1 MEAILS
7 LLLGVR
13 VERNTNGLK
22 SFSLDE
28 AVLAVKST
36 FEAWTSSL
44 LLQTVFRAVDMEIC
58 SALTGKSTDPGP
70 MLLNLNR
77 APCCATPVYEKSR
90 DASRTIA
97 TTLAEIKLSGSR
109 LRCISCKRSF
119 VPLFLFLGITRY
131 QNKSQELVKV
141 VFENI
146 CDQSYRRGKKQL
158 DQLTGVELSLGKL
171 WRTIMKNSAFNL
183 DLSKKD
189 VKQAHFWSV
198 MDGEI
203 KKKIA
208 TDPLHA
214 ILADGTCYKLQKA
227 PINMRAEIREFK
239 RNEKLKKDPEAKVS
253 DSKFEMKS
261 RPLQSEVRVI
271 YGLTKSNE
279 VIPLG
284 VYAGKETWRQI
295 GRDLYK
301 RFGRHEQLKREPI
314 AEVLIADGEEALFDG
329 LKQLTKTQQ
338 RCQWHFTHEFKGV
351 FQYQDD
357 GNKTERKVYQ
367 TEIQMTLDELHAKV
381 LKETNPTEQQK
392 IELEAEIMNAELALK
407 KLAVKLNETNHE
419 NAAGYVRNA
428 TGSLFTYLRHYL
440 RFGHLGPKVT
450 SQMERFMREIGRRIK
465 KIAWNWSAK
474 GVAILCHIIL
484 IRCMNNDLWENYWK
498 KILNLTGNLKLTSE
512 GAFMKKQEHSL
523 LH

>member
-1 MEAILS
+1 MESILS
-7 LLLGVR
+7 LLLGVKI
-13 VERNTNGLK
+13 ERNSNGLK
-22 SFSLDE
+22 PFSLDE
-28 AVLAVKST
+28 GILGLKNT
-36 FEAWTSSL
+36 FETLTSSL
-44 LLQTVFRAVDMEIC
+44 VLETIFKAVDREIC
-58 SALTGKSTDPGP
+58 VSLIGKSTDPGP
-70 MLLNLNR
+70 MLLNLNHK
-77 APCCATPVYEKSR
+77 PCCENLVFEKAR
-90 DASRTIA
+90 DAGRRIA
-97 TTLAEIKLSGSR
+97 TTLAEVKLTGTR
-109 LRCISCKRSF
+109 IRCTSCRTSF
-119 VPLFLFLGITRY
+119 VPLFIFLGIARY

-158 DQLTGVELSLGKL
+158 DQLTGADLSMGKL
-171 WRTIMKNSAFNL
+171 WRTVMKNQAFNL
-183 DLSKKD
+183 DLSKND
-189 VKQAHFWSV
+189 VKTTHFWSI
-198 MDGEI
+198 MDSEV
-203 KKKIA
+203 KRKILK
-208 TDPLHA
+208 DPLHA

-239 RNEKLKKDPEAKVS
+239 RNQKLKENPEAKVS
-253 DSKFEMKS
+253 DSKFESKA

-301 RFGRHEQLKREPI
+301 RFGKHERLKKEPI
-314 AEVLIADGEEALFDG
+314 ADVLIADGEEALFDG
-329 LKQLTKTQQ
+329 LKSLTKTQQ

-357 GNKTERKVYQ
+357 GNKADRKIYQ
-367 TEIQMTLDELHAKV
+367 NEIQSTMDDLHAKV
-381 LKETNPTEQQK
+381 VSEENPSEQKK
-392 IELEAEIMNAELALK
+392 IDLEAEIIKAELALK
-407 KLAVKLNETNHE
+407 NLAVKLNETNHE
-419 NAAGYVRNA
+419 NAAGYVTNA
-428 TGSLFTYLRHYL
+428 TGSIFTYLRYYI
-440 RFGHLGPKVT
+440 RFGHLSPKVT
-450 SQMERFMREIGRRIK
+450 SQLERFMREIGRRIK

-498 KILNLTGNLKLTSE
+498 KILNLTGNLKITSE
-512 GAFMKKQEHSL
+512 GAFMKNQVHSV